1 MLIFLYAD
9 GTETKRGEEM
19 ERDFPSININSW
31 VTLKKLENATREEF
45 ERYAQFIL
53 LLIHKNYNKTRLTK
67 DDGIDGYALLR
78 QDHPSKM
85 KDNDGSLIDVYEFF
99 SIYGPEG
106 KTDWNEKRAKIAKD
120 LRSIVNYSA
129 ESKSE
134 IGKWFLITN
143 FDFIHSYE
151 VEIAA
156 MCKEVGIE
164 YELYYPQK
172 MISLLETPEHIYK
185 ALSFVDQAPSPRR
198 KLTDF
203 HFHIFAEESLKLLAE
218 YQSRTTTEQ
227 LELVNY
233 INSSLFLYV
242 PEKEYMNYYSNKTMN
257 FHLVRFLLSVHTSL
271 SNEEFFLYHQYSKEQ
286 KRFFTYELEEAKNLG
301 IFNDSV
307 ISQDEKGEY
316 SLFIKDLIPLHTIL
330 VSIRFMIMR
339 SGTYSMAKALS
350 HFYKRETEFAQIR
363 AELRL
368 EDLS

>member
-1 MLIFLYAD
+1 
-9 GTETKRGEEM
+9 M
-19 ERDFPSININSW
+19 ERDFPSINVNTW

-78 QDHPSKM
+78 QNRPYKM
-85 KDNDGSLIDVYEFF
+85 KDNDGSSIDVYEFF

-106 KTDWNEKRAKIAKD
+106 KTDWSEKRTKIAKD
-120 LRSIVNYSA
+120 LKSIVNYSK
-129 ESKSE
+129 ESKSK

-172 MISLLETPEHIYK
+172 MISLLDTPEHIYK
-185 ALSFVDQAPSPRR
+185 ALAFVDQAPSPRR

-203 HFHIFAEESLKLLAE
+203 YFHIFAEESLKLLAE

-233 INSSLFLYV
+233 INNSLLLYV
-242 PEKEYMNYYSNKTMN
+242 PEKEYMNYYSNRTMN
-257 FHLVRFLLSVHTSL
+257 FRLVNRLLSVYTSL
-271 SNEEFFLYHQYSKEQ
+271 PNEEFFLYHQYSKEQ
-286 KRFFTYELEEAKNLG
+286 KRFFTYELEEAKNVG

-307 ISQDEKGEY
+307 ISQDEKGDY
-316 SLFIKDLIPLHTIL
+316 SLFIKDLKPLHTIL
-330 VSIRFMIMR
+330 VIVRYTIIR
-339 SGTYSMAKALS
+339 SGTYSIEKALS
-350 HFYKRETEFAQIR
+350 LFHTQEKYWEQWKIKY
-363 AELRL
+363 ELG
-368 EDLS
+368 